1 MDGPPDQAQMP
12 GTQAPHLGLFPPA
25 LVRMLEAS
33 SAPASGTFQHSA
45 WFVCFPSRH
54 QSVFT
59 DVTSLSANQ
68 SQSRNPQPQ
77 KSAAGLP
84 CVAITAE
91 DLLRVL
97 LPLESAWNIP
107 PSSTQMASPAPLP
120 ISSKSPLM
128 LRAQLGFS
136 RPSWCH
142 GAERSPL
149 ASGHFFFFSLC
160 FPLGITV
167 KSSLGPCTAYPEA

>member
-1 MDGPPDQAQMP
+1 MWCTCAYFSRGHRLRPTDGPPDQAQML

-25 LVRMLEAS
+25 PGMDVGSKL
-33 SAPASGTFQHSA
+33 SACLWYIPALSLCSGLCVS
-45 WFVCFPSRH
+45 PGRH

-97 LPLESAWNIP
+97 LPLESA
-107 PSSTQMASPAPLP
+107 
-120 ISSKSPLM
+120 
-128 LRAQLGFS
+128 
-136 RPSWCH
+136 
-142 GAERSPL
+142 
-149 ASGHFFFFSLC
+149 
-160 FPLGITV
+160 
-167 KSSLGPCTAYPEA
+167 